1 MSVSVP
7 LAKVRKMLKRCAEGA
22 EIEEKLHH
30 FWVRYKGK
38 TYRSLP
44 KGAHGARVPA
54 AEIGFVDAMLDYLEI
69 NKDCAHRE
77 IPQLPKPKQK
87 PSN

>member
-30 FWVRYKGK
+30 FWVRYKGR
-38 TYRSLP
+38 TFRSLP
-44 KGAHGARVPA
+44 KGAHGARVPEV
-54 AEIGFVDAMLDYLEI
+54 EIGHVDGMLDFLEI
-69 NKDCAHRE
+69 DKDCARQM
-77 IPQLPKPKQK
+77 IPQLPMPKQA
-87 PSN
+87 P